1 MEKKH
6 MKLVVVLMCIVV
18 FWGCGSQRRKDTT
31 DRDMSEIILNLYISL
46 FAEDHLKREI
56 FSNERGAAENDE
68 SKEVAR
74 EG

>member
-1 MEKKH
+1 
-6 MKLVVVLMCIVV
+6 
-18 FWGCGSQRRKDTT
+18 
-31 DRDMSEIILNLYISL
+31 MSEIILNLYINEHISL